1 MISVQLSR
9 SAFTDGGAVKPL
21 TLNAV
26 RTATVMANAL
36 REQAF
41 NDKRKITFSRNSRK
55 FLSDDYMALLG
66 SRFQNKEGWKR
77 AKRLLHILPEGGWIW
92 ASSNAWHEIAKK
104 DDASFNR
111 TGGMWRG
118 LKARNYGANA
128 AIIEFAGSSVG
139 QEVVWK
145 RAGKEYKP
153 GKRRLVLKA
162 RKITNRLK
170 AYSVFTQKQVNLL
183 QPDPML
189 QRQFED
195 GVHDAVLL
203 WFRDATASAPGTLRA
218 TSKTGKE
225 FAAALR
231 PQ

>member
-9 SAFTDGGAVKPL
+9 SAFLEGGAVKPL

-41 NDKRKITFSRNSRK
+41 NDKSKVQFSRNSRK
-55 FLSDDYMALLG
+55 FLGDDYMQALG
-66 SRFQNKEGWKR
+66 SRFQNREGWKR

-92 ASSNAWHEIAKK
+92 ASSNAWHEVARK

-111 TGGMWRG
+111 TGGMWKG
-118 LKARNYGANA
+118 LRARNYGANA
-128 AIIEFAGSSVG
+128 AIIEFAGSSIG
-139 QEVVWK
+139 QEVSWK
-145 RAGKEYKP
+145 RAGSEYKK
-153 GKRRLVLKA
+153 GKKRLILKA
-162 RKITNRLK
+162 KKVTNRLK
-170 AYSVFTQKQVNLL
+170 AFSVFSQKQVNLL
-183 QPDPML
+183 QPDAML

-203 WFRDATASAPGTLRA
+203 WFRDATASALGTLRA